1 MKKTIN
7 ILACAALSA
16 CIAPSQAFAEGVP
29 FENPVFRE
37 NAPDPTVWQVDDGT
51 FRASSTSKE
60 ILKSRDMV
68 HWEKTGRKLLLDDE
82 MKWINRHWAHIWA
95 PNVVK
100 IGDRYLA
107 YVTYHTTGEH
117 TAIAVYSSKNGEGP
131 FTDGKIIL
139 TSEGHG
145 RHETID
151 ANAVQD
157 PDTGKVWLFFGHG
170 DIRRVELKPNGLGIA
185 PGAPIEHVAGVELG
199 KKGFPW
205 SDKRFPNN
213 FTEGAYVYRHD
224 GWWYL
229 FVSEG
234 FYTDHTYRVG
244 VGRAKTLDGEFL
256 DREGRPMK
264 DAYSTVILRSDKGEE
279 FFGPGHNGEIVKGP
293 SGKTYMFYHCH
304 WSEMM
309 EEPGRKNYIPRPLFL
324 QEIKWDS
331 EGWPCFD
338 GSKPVKTGVFE

>member
-1 MKKTIN
+1 MKTIIP
-7 ILACAALSA
+7 ILACVALSA
-16 CIAPSQAFAEGVP
+16 VIAPSQSSAGGVP

-37 NAPDPTVWQVDDGT
+37 NAPDPTVWQVADGT
-51 FRASSTSKE
+51 FRASSTAKE
-60 ILKSRDMV
+60 ILKSSDMV

-157 PDTGKVWLFFGHG
+157 PDTGKVWFFFGHG

-199 KKGFPW
+199 KKGIPM

-224 GWWYL
+224 GSAGGSW
-229 FVSEG
+229 
-234 FYTDHTYRVG
+234 TRVG
-244 VGRAKTLDGEFL
+244 KAEVSPTANTVSTDTFDASSETWNAGWFAVVAQ
-256 DREGRPMK
+256 RPGC
-264 DAYSTVILRSDKGEE
+264 ATIIIR
-279 FFGPGHNGEIVKGP
+279 
-293 SGKTYMFYHCH
+293 
-304 WSEMM
+304 
-309 EEPGRKNYIPRPLFL
+309 
-324 QEIKWDS
+324 
-331 EGWPCFD
+331 
-338 GSKPVKTGVFE
+338 